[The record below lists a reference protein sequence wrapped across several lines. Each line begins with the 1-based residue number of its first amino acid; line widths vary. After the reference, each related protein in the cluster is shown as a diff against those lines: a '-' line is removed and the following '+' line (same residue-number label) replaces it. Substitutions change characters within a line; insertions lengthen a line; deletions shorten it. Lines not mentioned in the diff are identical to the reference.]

1 MSRRVAFGHNGE
13 VSSSLVPRLG
23 PRRVRSYLREDLL
36 FGKSFSR
43 CQPAAG
49 RTELTARTPQFLF
62 PLPLPSSTS
71 GLRLFLVYLPSL
83 TLLLANTLYS
93 SSIRRACIYVLRNS
107 ESRFLRRWPPPMYR
121 NFVMLLRF
129 DCELRQC
136 KLNNGARYDYLRHNC
151 SSSYR
156 YTNSRL
162 SVKRSQRWIWFIMK
176 LTVSNISSSTE

>member
-1 MSRRVAFGHNGE
+1 M
-13 VSSSLVPRLG
+13 SSSLVPRLG

-83 TLLLANTLYS
+83 TLLLANTLHS
-93 SSIRRACIYVLRNS
+93 CSIRRACILLSATRSRNFS
-107 ESRFLRRWPPPMYR
+107 EGGHHYR

-129 DCELRQC
+129 DCKLRQC
-136 KLNNGARYDYLRHNC
+136 KLDNGARYDYLRCNC

-156 YTNSRL
+156 
-162 SVKRSQRWIWFIMK
+162 
-176 LTVSNISSSTE
+176 